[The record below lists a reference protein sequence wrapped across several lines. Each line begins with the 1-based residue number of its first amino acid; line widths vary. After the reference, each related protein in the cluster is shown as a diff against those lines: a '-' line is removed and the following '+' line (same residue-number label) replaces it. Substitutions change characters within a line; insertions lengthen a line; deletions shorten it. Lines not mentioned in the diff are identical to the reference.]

1 MLHSAPLSY
10 VTERRVR
17 KESQLAAVLM
27 HYDDDDDDVAASD
40 ADVILLRTAAASGA
54 FGLHISPS
62 QAEAICL

>member
-1 MLHSAPLSY
+1 MLHSATLNY

-27 HYDDDDDDVAASD
+27 HYDDDDDVAASD